1 MYSIE
6 KTEVFDKWLR
16 KLKDQRAKAKI
27 LFRIQRIEENGNF
40 GDCEPVGQ
48 GLSELRI
55 HYAKGY
61 RVYLKEYKGTVVLL
75 LNGGTKSSQQKDI
88 AKAKELWSTYKNT
101 LEDGN

>member
-6 KTEVFDKWLR
+6 KTDVFDKWLI
-16 KLKDQRAKAKI
+16 KLKDHRAKAKI
-27 LFRIQRIEENGNF
+27 LFRIQRIEEQGNF

-48 GLSELRI
+48 GISELRI

-61 RVYLKEYKGTVVLL
+61 RVYLKEYNGRVVIL

-88 AKAKELWSTYKNT
+88 DKAKGLWLNYKDEI
-101 LEDGN
+101 EDGT